1 MARGQKGV
9 GSVFQ
14 RTYRD
19 AHGKKK
25 RTRNWY
31 IEYVVGGRTIRE
43 ATAYTKRSDAVQ
55 FLKKRTSDALNG
67 KIVLSNQVTFDDL
80 ENLIINDY
88 RNNGRKSLAHLEQV
102 RLPKL
107 ADVFAGA
114 KAIDVTTAAVERYK
128 SLRLKDGAAPAT
140 LNRELAALKRM
151 YRLGLRHGLVAT
163 MPYISLLTEHNVRK
177 GFFELD
183 QFRAILKHLPAEYHA
198 LFEIAYI
205 TGWRI
210 RSELLTRQWRHVDFS
225 DRGWLRIDPGEAKD
239 ATSGREFQF
248 TTWMREVLERQRRYV
263 SKIERR
269 AGTVI
274 PWVFCR
280 SDGKLIRDYYT
291 AWREACKSAGIERI
305 PHDFRRTAVR
315 NFERAGVPRTTA
327 MAMVG
332 HKTES
337 IYRRYSIVDQAM
349 LDVGASKL
357 DQLQQA
363 QGLSKPIVV
372 SIRRTKRRAR

>member
-1 MARGQKGV
+1 MARGQKGA

-19 AHGKKK
+19 AHGKKR
-25 RTRNWY
+25 RTKNWY

-43 ATAYTKRSDAVQ
+43 ATTYGKRSDAIE
-55 FLKKRTSDALNG
+55 FLKKRVSDGLNG

-80 ENLIINDY
+80 KNLIINDY

-107 ADVFAGA
+107 ADVFFGT

-128 SLRLKDGAAPAT
+128 SLRLKDGSAPAT

-183 QFRAILKHLPAEYHA
+183 QFRAILKHLRAEFHA

-210 RSELLTRQWRHVDFS
+210 RSELLARQWRHVDFS
-225 DRGWLRIDPGEAKD
+225 DKG
-239 ATSGREFQF
+239 
-248 TTWMREVLERQRRYV
+248 
-263 SKIERR
+263 
-269 AGTVI
+269 
-274 PWVFCR
+274 
-280 SDGKLIRDYYT
+280 
-291 AWREACKSAGIERI
+291 
-305 PHDFRRTAVR
+305 
-315 NFERAGVPRTTA
+315 
-327 MAMVG
+327 
-332 HKTES
+332 
-337 IYRRYSIVDQAM
+337 
-349 LDVGASKL
+349 
-357 DQLQQA
+357 
-363 QGLSKPIVV
+363 
-372 SIRRTKRRAR
+372 